1 VLFLYRPRQTW
12 MPFRRPRPRSDQ
24 DAYNLR
30 LQQSFAATRRVAPA
44 VLTPSE
50 APAPDPVARLR
61 DLAHLH
67 ETGALDDA
75 EFVAAKAKVLGTEHG
90 ESQGAP

>member
-1 VLFLYRPRQTW
+1 MLFLYRPRQTW
-12 MPFRRPRPRSDQ
+12 MPYRRPRPRTDQ

-30 LQQSFAATRRVAPA
+30 MQQSFAATRRVPPA
-44 VLTPSE
+44 
-50 APAPDPVARLR
+50 APAPAEIPAADPVARLR

-75 EFVAAKAKVLGTEHG
+75 EFAAAKATVLGTDDDG
-90 ESQGAP
+90 TQDTP